1 MPAVRTHGSAAAM
14 AEHAAGSRKVVS
26 HIVKSWSSE
35 EAEVDLLIIK
45 EKRAKNGDDA
55 YVVANLPRPS
65 VAGLPDLPAEYRMR
79 CGIETGHRDVKRIR
93 PMTVRA
99 SRCAWPDFL
108 RALQRVDRIEAIEA
122 RRGSAWHPAD
132 HARLLHRLRIPDG
145 AARPRQVRVR
155 ADRRAWA
162 TGRAPVRAGG
172 RCGARQAVFNRSGT
186 AGHGD
191 LVLPATSRCTAPI
204 LSAYTR
210 SVQNLAGTFSSTG
223 TRVIYKRRHPRGLPW
238 SQTCH
243 PWTSIKRAK
252 T

>member
-108 RALQRVDRIEAIEA
+108 RAPYN
-122 RRGSAWHPAD
+122 AWIAS
-132 HARLLHRLRIPDG
+132 
-145 AARPRQVRVR
+145 RQ
-155 ADRRAWA
+155 
-162 TGRAPVRAGG
+162 
-172 RCGARQAVFNRSGT
+172 
-186 AGHGD
+186 
-191 LVLPATSRCTAPI
+191 
-204 LSAYTR
+204 
-210 SVQNLAGTFSSTG
+210 
-223 TRVIYKRRHPRGLPW
+223 
-238 SQTCH
+238 
-243 PWTSIKRAK
+243 
-252 T
+252 